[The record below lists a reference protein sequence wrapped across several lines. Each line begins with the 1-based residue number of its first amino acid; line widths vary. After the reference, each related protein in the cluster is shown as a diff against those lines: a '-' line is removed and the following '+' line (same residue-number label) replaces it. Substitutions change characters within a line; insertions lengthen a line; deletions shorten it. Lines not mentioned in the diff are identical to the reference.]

1 MEDDVIMKKTLS
13 LTYGAMTVA
22 LTGII
27 LFFDRI
33 TAGFFMTFLALPL
46 IVYGSYCDLS
56 DAFVVYISCIL
67 MAVIMSGLFSTVL
80 MMAGYGAVGLA
91 YIYSMK
97 RNDKPLRSY
106 LVMGVVIA
114 LFYFIMIRFFGPA
127 FGMDFQEMLQ
137 SVKAVLNV
145 HNPILINVIS
155 VGMVLLTM
163 VMELFIIKT
172 SADIVLVMLH
182 RNRK

>member
-1 MEDDVIMKKTLS
+1 MKKTLS

-46 IVYGSYCDLS
+46 IVYGSYCDWS
-56 DAFVVYISCIL
+56 DAFVVYLSCII

-97 RNDKPLRSY
+97 KNASPSRSY
-106 LVMGVVIA
+106 LAMGVVIA
-114 LFYFIMIRFFGPA
+114 LFYFIMIRFFWSSFWYGLSRDHSICERDLEYSQ
-127 FGMDFQEMLQ
+127 FTCTLWYFNQYGSDYNGYGTLYY
-137 SVKAVLNV
+137 
-145 HNPILINVIS
+145 
-155 VGMVLLTM
+155 
-163 VMELFIIKT
+163 
-172 SADIVLVMLH
+172 
-182 RNRK
+182 

>member
-1 MEDDVIMKKTLS
+1 MEDTIMKKTLS

-46 IVYGSYCDLS
+46 IVYGSYCDWS
-56 DAFVVYISCIL
+56 DAFVVYLSCII

-97 RNDKPLRSY
+97 KNASPSRSY
-106 LVMGVVIA
+106 LAMGVVIA

-127 FGMDFQEMLQ
+127 FGMDFQEIIQ
-137 SVKAVLNV
+137 SVKGILNIHNSLVLYG
-145 HNPILINVIS
+145 IS
-155 VGMVLLTM
+155 ISMVLITM
-163 VMELFIIKT
+163 AMELFIIKT
-172 SADIVLVMLH
+172 IADIVLVMLH

>member
-1 MEDDVIMKKTLS
+1 MKKTLS

-46 IVYGSYCDLS
+46 IVYGSYCDWS
-56 DAFVVYISCIL
+56 DAFVVYLSCII

-97 RNDKPLRSY
+97 KNCYPFTELSCY
-106 LVMGVVIA
+106 GSGYCI
-114 LFYFIMIRFFGPA
+114 
-127 FGMDFQEMLQ
+127 
-137 SVKAVLNV
+137 
-145 HNPILINVIS
+145 
-155 VGMVLLTM
+155 VLLYNDSFFWSSFWYGLSRDHSICERDLEYSQFTCT
-163 VMELFIIKT
+163 LWYFNQYGSDYNGYGT
-172 SADIVLVMLH
+172 LYY
-182 RNRK
+182 